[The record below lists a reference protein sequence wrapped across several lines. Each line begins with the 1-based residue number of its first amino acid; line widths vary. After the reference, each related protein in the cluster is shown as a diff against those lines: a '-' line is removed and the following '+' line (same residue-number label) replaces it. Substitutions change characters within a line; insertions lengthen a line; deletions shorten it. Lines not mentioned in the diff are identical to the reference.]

1 MTYPK
6 HYVPHEQ
13 ESPDAWHAHG
23 AGEGEPQPEHG
34 GHQNYLLIGLVGV
47 ASLAIVVGTVAGT
60 FIYFR
65 KHVTDLRREK
75 VESPTML
82 RGDYDAYK
90 KDADAKLAQF
100 RFMGEDAARAG
111 RATLPLDEAKK
122 RVIEKYQKSRKA
134 EGGATTERRS

>member
-23 AGEGEPQPEHG
+23 AAEGDPQPEHG
-34 GHQNYLLIGLVGV
+34 GRQNYFVIGLVGL

-65 KHVTDLRREK
+65 KHVTDLRRTK
-75 VESPTML
+75 MESPTML

-90 KDADAKLAQF
+90 KDADAKLTQF

-111 RATLPLDEAKK
+111 RATLPIDEAKK
-122 RVIEKYQKSRKA
+122 QVIEKYQKSRKA
-134 EGGATTERRS
+134 EGSATTERRS